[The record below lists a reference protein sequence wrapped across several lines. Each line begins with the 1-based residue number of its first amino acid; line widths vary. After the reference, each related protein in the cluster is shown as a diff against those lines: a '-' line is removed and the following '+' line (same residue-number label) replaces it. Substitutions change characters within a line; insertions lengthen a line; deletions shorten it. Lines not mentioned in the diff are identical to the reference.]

1 VGFYSSSKIFD
12 LFTNASEFL
21 TGVGFY
27 SNSKFP
33 DLKSETVAGRWNMS
47 GASVILFNPS
57 YPYNGDDGYNS
68 QTYYFVLNKDGSAI
82 IDTVVESTVGGGG
95 LEPSGEAELGEDA
108 NEYNLKPIISN
119 VIPLKAPG
127 SWRFSPVGENN
138 SVKITTDCGKELY
151 LQFLQSGSGL
161 SLGHTIH
168 GLPIEYFRSEEAP
181 MTNSK
186 VLDSFAFFIL

>member
-57 YPYNGDDGYNS
+57 YPYTGGAGYNS
-68 QTYYFVLNKDGSAI
+68 QTYYLVLNKDGSAI
-82 IDTVVESTVGGGG
+82 IDTAVESTAGGGS
-95 LEPSGEAELGEDA
+95 LESSGEAELGADA

-119 VIPLKAPG
+119 VIPLKTSG
-127 SWRFSPVGENN
+127 SWRLFLPGEN
-138 SVKITTDCGKELY
+138 SRVKITTDCGKEIS
-151 LQFLQSGSGL
+151 LQFLQSGSGP
-161 SLGHTIH
+161 SLGYTID
-168 GLPIEYFRSEEAP
+168 GIPIEYVKSKEA
-181 MTNSK
+181 
-186 VLDSFAFFIL
+186 L